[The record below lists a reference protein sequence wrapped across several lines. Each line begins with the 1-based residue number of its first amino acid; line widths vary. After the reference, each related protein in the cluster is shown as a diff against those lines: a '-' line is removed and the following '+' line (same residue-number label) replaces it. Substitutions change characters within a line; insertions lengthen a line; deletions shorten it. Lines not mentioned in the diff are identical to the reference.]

1 MNEDVPRLR
10 ITSSM
15 SLEQAMLEVRR
26 YLAAKSGSAG
36 DQPARS
42 PRTAAVRSAQFNAQ
56 AALASRLAEIAARLG
71 EVEPNSKLGAPG
83 VLLKRL
89 VHKAIGWYLRPEREF
104 AHSAI
109 ELLRQIRLDMVDLQQ
124 QIATLQEQAPIG
136 TSGPSA
142 VSQLSTLPTEQ
153 RDPEPE
159 TRQAI
164 LLMIELFKN
173 VTAVRELR
181 QALRDENPELLRQVE
196 GMLDNFEDEC
206 CELKAALARS
216 LEAGRR

>member
-1 MNEDVPRLR
+1 MNEDMPRLR

-42 PRTAAVRSAQFNAQ
+42 TWTAAVPSAQFNAQ
-56 AALASRLAEIAARLG
+56 AAVASRLAEIAARLG
-71 EVEPNSKLGAPG
+71 QVEPNSKFGAPG
-83 VLLKRL
+83 VLLKRV
-89 VHKAIGWYLRPEREF
+89 VHKAVGWYLRPEREF
-104 AHSAI
+104 DRAAL

-124 QIATLQEQAPIG
+124 QIDTLQEQAPIG
-136 TSGPSA
+136 TAGASA
-142 VSQLSTLPTEQ
+142 VSQQVTTSTE
-153 RDPEPE
+153 RHDAESE

-173 VTAVRELR
+173 VTAVRALR
-181 QALRDENPELLRQVE
+181 QALRDENPELLLQVE
-196 GMLDNFEDEC
+196 RLLDRFEDESND
-206 CELKAALARS
+206 LKAALTRS
-216 LEAGRR
+216 LKEGKR